1 MDTVL
6 YFESRQN
13 YHVLRQDEE
22 VETAPF
28 ITLQLVLTDG
38 PTIYASDFSVISK
51 AGWNMT
57 IWKRGAD
64 EVAAAPLGSVQY
76 AVSKGKPHCVIEV
89 HQSAERF
96 ASLLALLKCGHP
108 SEITVVVDGL
118 TDKSDYSK
126 DWNTAQGTIIRV
138 KTLSFEFPLPE
149 REL

>member
-6 YFESRQN
+6 CFESRQN
-13 YHVLRQDEE
+13 YHVLRQDDE

-38 PTIYASDFSVISK
+38 PTIYASDFSVIGK

-57 IWKRGAD
+57 IWKRGD
-64 EVAAAPLGSVQY
+64 EVASPPPLG
-76 AVSKGKPHCVIEV
+76 AVHYGMSKGKPRCVIEV

-96 ASLLALLKCGHP
+96 VALLALFKCGNP
-108 SEITVVVDGL
+108 SEITVTVDGL
-118 TDKSDYSK
+118 TEKSDYSK
-126 DWNTAQGTIIRV
+126 DWNTAQGALIRV